1 MSSSELLMTVVDDDV
16 CLYSKVYEYVY
27 EKCGQQSAVAHV
39 IDVKNAEENRKLKF
53 ENESDVFT

>member
-1 MSSSELLMTVVDDDV
+1 MSSSELLMTVVDDDDV

-53 ENESDVFT
+53 